1 MPHRTRAAARKKVS
15 RPFPTPL
22 LVQRAPPSIHR
33 GTGVFRPTLGAGR
46 RRPALLPLRRVQRS
60 CCKRLGAPSLAA
72 WQPPR
77 PRAATEAK
85 VSHRGQGYRRYSGRG
100 PAAAAH
106 RPRVPGA
113 ASSLGRRAHADAS
126 HGMARPAIE
135 GHGGIRQYPVD
146 SHRIPSI
153 SIVQLL
159 GGSYSAK
166 AAAR

>member
-1 MPHRTRAAARKKVS
+1 MARWRDAASHSRGSQKEGFTTVS
-15 RPFPTPL
+15 YAT
-22 LVQRAPPSIHR
+22 ACAAGTSIH
-33 GTGVFRPTLGAGR
+33 
-46 RRPALLPLRRVQRS
+46 
-60 CCKRLGAPSLAA
+60 
-72 WQPPR
+72 PPR
-77 PRAATEAK
+77 NGSLSSNARGRSASARVASPPQGAAIVLQASRRSQPRRLAATEANG
-85 VSHRGQGYRRYSGRG
+85 SHRGQGYRRYSGRG